1 MLQKIKI
8 NNFQSLHD
16 VDIEF
21 GKFTVIVGASS
32 SGKSAFTRALKAVAS
47 NALNS
52 DYITQGTKYSAVS
65 VVTDKGTV
73 TIERNVGGSSAYK
86 VNPVGGKESSF
97 TKLNR
102 QVPTEVTEVLGL
114 TAHTQEVASI
124 NFAGQFDTPYLL
136 KESASNVA
144 RILGELTNVSTIFA
158 AVKEANRKVKNA
170 SGVLNLRK
178 KDMEKV
184 VTQITEYASV
194 GKQASLVTE
203 AERHMATAKAVN
215 TEADRLRSLLDSYER
230 ASERL
235 SAIKQIDAVPDLE
248 PAIKAQ
254 TNLDR
259 LVELLKQVKIA
270 NANIRQAN
278 SSDLEAQS
286 AILSAENDLHRAL
299 EAIGQCPL
307 CNQEI

>member
-1 MLQKIKI
+1 MLQRIKI

-52 DYITQGTKYSAVS
+52 DYITQGTKHSAVS
-65 VVTDKGTV
+65 VTTDKGTV
-73 TIERNVGGSSAYK
+73 TIERNAGGSSAYK

-102 QVPTEVTEVLGL
+102 QVPSEVTEVLGL
-114 TAHTQEVASI
+114 SAHTQEVASI
-124 NFAGQFDTPYLL
+124 NFASQFDPPYLL
-136 KESASNVA
+136 KESSSNVA

-184 VTQITEYASV
+184 VAQITNYTDV
-194 GKQASLVTE
+194 GNQARLVTE
-203 AERHMATAKAVN
+203 AEQHMSKAKAL
-215 TEADRLRSLLDSYER
+215 TAEADRLRSLLSTYEQ
-230 ASERL
+230 ASDRL
-235 SAIKQIDAVPDLE
+235 SAIKQIDVVPDLSS
-248 PAIKAQ
+248 AIKAQ
-254 TNLDR
+254 QNLDR
-259 LVELLKQVKIA
+259 LVDLLRQVKVA
-270 NANIRQAN
+270 NSNIKSAT

-299 EAIGQCPL
+299 QAIGQCPL